1 MKVSRFEGRSVVVT
15 GGARGIGASHVRK
28 FVEEG
33 ARVFFGDVLDG
44 TELERELGGAA
55 RFHPLDISREEDW
68 TTFLA
73 AAEEAHGPA
82 TVLVN
87 NAAML
92 PEPAAIRDLSIEAWK
107 QVLDVNVTGTFLGIK
122 HAAGP
127 MAGAGGGSIIVTSS
141 ALGMIGSPMLSGYV
155 AGKWALRG
163 LTQTAALELARDHI
177 RVNSVHPGYVR
188 TPMNDQISEE
198 NTRDYPVPR
207 FAEPEEIS
215 AVVLFLASDAAS
227 FVTGAEYQVDGGATS
242 GVVAAIV

>member
-1 MKVSRFEGRSVVVT
+1 MGRFDGRSVLVT
-15 GGARGIGASHVRK
+15 GGARGIGASHVRR

-55 RFHPLDISREEDW
+55 RYQRLDVSSEADW
-68 TTFLA
+68 TSFVA
-73 AAEEAHGPA
+73 AAREAHGPA

-87 NAAML
+87 NAAVL
-92 PEPAAIRDLSIEAWK
+92 PTPGPIRDLELADW
-107 QVLDVNVTGTFLGIK
+107 QRVLDVNLNGAFLGIK

-127 MAGAGGGSIIVTSS
+127 MAEAGGGSIIVTSS
-141 ALGMIGSPMLSGYV
+141 ALGMIGSPLLSAYV
-155 AGKWALRG
+155 ASKWALRG
-163 LTQTAALELARDHI
+163 LTQTAALELARDGI

-188 TPMNDQISEE
+188 TPMNDEISEE

-207 FAEPEEIS
+207 FAEPEEVS
-215 AVVLFLASDAAS
+215 AVVLFLASDEAS

-242 GVVAAIV
+242 GVVASIV

>member
-1 MKVSRFEGRSVVVT
+1 MARFEGRSVLVT
-15 GGARGIGASHVRK
+15 GGARGIGASHVRR
-28 FVEEG
+28 FVAEG

-44 TELERELGGAA
+44 SDLEKELGGAA
-55 RFHPLDISREEDW
+55 RYQRLDVSSEGDW
-68 TTFLA
+68 VDFVA
-73 AAEEAHGPA
+73 AATEAHGPA

-92 PEPAAIRDLSIEAWK
+92 PEPAPIKELSLEAW
-107 QVLDVNVTGTFLGIK
+107 QRVLDVNLNGAFLGIK

-127 MAGAGGGSIIVTSS
+127 MAAAGGGSIVVTSS
-141 ALGMIGSPMLSGYV
+141 ALGMIGSPLLSSYV
-155 AGKWALRG
+155 ASKWALRG
-163 LTQTAALELARDHI
+163 LTQTAALELARDGI

-188 TPMNDQISEE
+188 TPMNDGISEE
-198 NTRDYPVPR
+198 NTSDYPVPR

-215 AVVLFLASDAAS
+215 AVVLFLCSDEAS